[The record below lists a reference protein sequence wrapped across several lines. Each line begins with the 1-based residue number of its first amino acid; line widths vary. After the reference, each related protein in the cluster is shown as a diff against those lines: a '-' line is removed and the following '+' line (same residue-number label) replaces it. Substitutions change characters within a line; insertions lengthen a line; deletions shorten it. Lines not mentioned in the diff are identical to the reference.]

1 MRREGAAS
9 DPATVVARNLSRLA
23 FLGNLFGAAL
33 LFFYFRFIDPM
44 FAAGPRPGLFEIA
57 YAIVGFGLI
66 VTVTR
71 ACGRRWARPITRETS
86 ADPALVRRRAMLVP
100 YMFAGLTAAGWML
113 AGVLW
118 GVVRPLT
125 SGQLSPSVTLR
136 VVFGTTCAGIVA
148 TAFIFFATEHRWRP
162 VLPAFFPEGDLGAV
176 AGVVRLSVRTRL
188 LVMFLMVS
196 LVPLSILGMLTYT
209 NAVAL
214 RVAGPRE
221 AAAIVAGTVPVILFI
236 LAVGAV
242 AAVGLSL
249 FVSQSVATP
258 LGTLAAAMAEVG
270 HGHLDTRCAVVAN
283 DEIGAVAEGFNRM
296 VQGLRDREFVKEAF
310 GKYVTR
316 EIRDEILAG
325 RIALGGEALEV
336 TILFADLRDFT
347 PWVEATPPAEVVREL
362 NAYFTEMETAIR
374 EHRGLVLQFIGDEIE
389 AVFGAPV
396 PYPGHA
402 EMATRAALEMRR
414 RLAAW
419 NAAREAAGK
428 RPLRHGIGIHT
439 GTVLAGNI
447 GSAERVSYALVGDA
461 VNLASRIQQLTKDL
475 GGDILMSGA
484 TRRLLPSGFEIAD
497 LPAVRVKGK
506 SDEIEVCKL
515 A

>member
-1 MRREGAAS
+1 MTA
-9 DPATVVARNLSRLA
+9 PAPAVVVARRLPRLTL
-23 FLGNLFGAAL
+23 LGNLFGAVL
-33 LFFYFRFIDPM
+33 IFFYFRFIDPVATAPRLGVIEIVY
-44 FAAGPRPGLFEIA
+44 FVAGL
-57 YAIVGFGLI
+57 GLI
-66 VTVTR
+66 FGIGQIY
-71 ACGRRWARPITRETS
+71 GRRWLRPITGS
-86 ADPALVRRRAMLVP
+86 APAEPDLARRRAILLP
-100 YMFAGLTAAGWML
+100 YLFAGLTAAGWSL
-113 AGVLW
+113 AGIIW
-118 GVVRPLT
+118 GVAWPLA
-125 SGQLSPSVTLR
+125 SGLFSMSIALR
-136 VVFGTTCAGIVA
+136 VVFGLAVAGSVA

-176 AGVVRLSVRTRL
+176 AGVVRVSVRTRL

-196 LVPLSILGMLTYT
+196 LVPMSILGMLTYT

-214 RVAGPRE
+214 RRAGPHE
-221 AAAIVAGTVPVILFI
+221 AADIVAGTVPVILFI
-236 LAVGAV
+236 LAVGVV

-249 FVSQSVATP
+249 FVSRSVAMP
-258 LGTLAAAMAEVG
+258 LGTVAAAMADVG
-270 HGHLDTRCAVVAN
+270 GGRLDTRCAVVAN

-296 VQGLRDREFVKEAF
+296 VQGLREREFVKETF

-325 RIALGGEALEV
+325 RVTLGGQALEV

-347 PWVEATPPAEVVREL
+347 PWVEATPPNEVVREL
-362 NAYFTEMETAIR
+362 NGYFTEMETAIR
-374 EHRGLVLQFIGDEIE
+374 EQRGLVLQFIGDEIE

-402 EMATRAALEMRR
+402 EMAVRAALDMRR
-414 RLAAW
+414 RLAVW
-419 NAAREAAGK
+419 NAARAAAGK

-447 GSAERVSYALVGDA
+447 GSAERLSYALVGDA
-461 VNLASRIQQLTKDL
+461 VNLASRIQQLTKEL
-475 GGDILMSGA
+475 GGDILLSA
-484 TRRLLPSGFEIAD
+484 TTRRLLPDDFEAVD

-506 SDEIEVCKL
+506 SAEIEVCKL